1 MALMHTSIRSRAL
14 LPGLALVLLG
24 AAACGGPAPSI
35 APSASSASAASASSS
50 ASEAPA
56 PTPVLTAVPTPTVV
70 PGATEEPSGEPV
82 GPPTTITDWGTIL
95 DQVPAG
101 FPVYPGA
108 KPADLPDG
116 PDSGAWAANAG
127 VDAVATWYRDA
138 LEALGFTTE
147 NLSSPLED
155 GSRVLDIVS
164 DLPECR
170 IQTTFR
176 PADGSTMIIVLYGAG
191 CAGGGG

>member
-1 MALMHTSIRSRAL
+1 MVLMPTPIRSRAL

-35 APSASSASAASASSS
+35 APSASSASAASS
-50 ASEAPA
+50 ASKTPA

-82 GPPTTITDWGTIL
+82 GPPTIITDWGAIL
-95 DQVPAG
+95 DQVPDG

-108 KPADLPDG
+108 KPADLPDRI
-116 PDSGAWAANAG
+116 PNSGAWIAGAGTDTVAAWYT
-127 VDAVATWYRDA
+127 DAF
-138 LEALGFTTE
+138 EALGFTTE